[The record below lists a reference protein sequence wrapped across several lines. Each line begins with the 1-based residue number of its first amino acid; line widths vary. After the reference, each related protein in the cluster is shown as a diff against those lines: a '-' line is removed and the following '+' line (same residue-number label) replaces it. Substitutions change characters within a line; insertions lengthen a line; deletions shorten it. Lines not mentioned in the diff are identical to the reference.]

1 MGILRAYLIISL
13 GMFIFLL
20 VGMGL
25 GIIESLSVVG
35 LFVMS
40 FLWPLTLFYG
50 LAIGLVLGIGMLGT
64 LAELL

>member
-1 MGILRAYLIISL
+1 MGIFRTYLVISL

-20 VGMGL
+20 VGMGF

-50 LAIGLVLGIGMLGT
+50 LAIGLVLGIGMLGA